1 MLEIRSILEGDKGFN
16 SPVLQDFAHYIAQR
30 LPDEFESADPMAQA
44 TEVANDIMF
53 ASFDVKNNI
62 ASLAEDYPDLQFSEC
77 LLEIIHSSLS
87 LNVLL
92 TSLYTPLIPPAA
104 PTKKRIIE
112 MKDVPNFL
120 SRYMPKKKSPTVGI
134 NIIRVICE
142 MKESIL
148 TILDTNLPL

>member
-62 ASLAEDYPDLQFSEC
+62 ASLAEDYPDLYDYMQAHCAKGVNMQFLC
-77 LLEIIHSSLS
+77 RDVAT
-87 LNVLL
+87 VLIDQSHFL
-92 TSLYTPLIPPAA
+92 FSAA
-104 PTKKRIIE
+104 MAAIKPTY
-112 MKDVPNFL
+112 F
-120 SRYMPKKKSPTVGI
+120 G
-134 NIIRVICE
+134 
-142 MKESIL
+142 
-148 TILDTNLPL
+148 